1 MTIELPESLVQRI
14 QAAAARKGQSP
25 ADLLGD
31 LLTEV
36 EDHTSEVPG
45 TVAAPGTL
53 DALIEVAERTDLG
66 STDAVDTSIRSREIL
81 HTEFADYLKRRME
94 QDDNA
99 STD

>member
-14 QAAAARKGQSP
+14 HAIAARKGQTP

-31 LLTEV
+31 LLAEV
-36 EDHTSEVPG
+36 EAHTSEVPG

-53 DALIEVAERTDLG
+53 DALIEVAERTNLG
-66 STDAVDTSIRSREIL
+66 ATDAVDTSIRSREIL
-81 HTEFADYLKRRME
+81 HGEFADYLKSRME
-94 QDDNA
+94 HNDDA